1 MTAAA
6 RTYARAMREY
16 DEPFEHELVQR
27 IMQAI
32 AQAMV
37 TGANAIVLRSTGA
50 TASALLTVLAATL
63 AISSTAVRSPAALRK
78 TIDELGKRLRRRVAA
93 AQADPD
99 VEEFARRCFYGPEV
113 EGYA

>member
-1 MTAAA
+1 
-6 RTYARAMREY
+6 
-16 DEPFEHELVQR
+16 
-27 IMQAI
+27 
-32 AQAMV
+32 MV
-37 TGANAIVLRSTGA
+37 TDANAIVLRTAA

-113 EGYA
+113 EGNA

>member
-1 MTAAA
+1 LTAAA
-6 RTYARAMREY
+6 RTYARARREY

-27 IMQAI
+27 IMHAI

-37 TGANAIVLRSTGA
+37 TDANAIVLRTAA

-113 EGYA
+113 EGNA